1 MMKQFILI
9 LLGLMLMGTA
19 HSQDEEKLT
28 VKPSGRILMDA
39 GAFHADHYNDKFNDG
54 IAIPDVRIG
63 FGAQYGK
70 WKSKVDVGFAYAKI
84 SLKDIFM
91 EYIFNK
97 ENLLRGGY
105 FVHQFGLQSA
115 TSSSFKITMEE
126 PASNQAFFNSRLV
139 GLMFLHNK
147 GKFFGTLSLFA
158 ESEAMKQSTDKLGN
172 EGYGMMSR
180 LVYRPLHDPGK
191 ILHIGLSGAFE
202 SPRYS
207 AKPEDNHRSYALKS
221 EFPTRIARVAAQ
233 QADITEAKMLYKFT
247 PEVMAAIGRLAIE
260 SQYFFVTVNR
270 EKDLPRYQA
279 SGAYALLRGLV
290 KGNGYVYSDGDS
302 GIGTPA
308 PGSMELVLGYNYTD
322 LSDHKARILGG
333 RVNDWSL
340 TFNYYPNKYMIWR
353 VRGSLT
359 KATDRAGYDDTNL
372 SLIETRFQVKF

>member
-54 IAIPDVRIG
+54 VAIPDVRIG

-91 EYIFNK
+91 EYVFNK

-180 LVYRPLHDPGK
+180 LVYRPLRDPGN

-202 SPRYS
+202 SP
-207 AKPEDNHRSYALKS
+207 
-221 EFPTRIARVAAQ
+221 
-233 QADITEAKMLYKFT
+233 
-247 PEVMAAIGRLAIE
+247 
-260 SQYFFVTVNR
+260 
-270 EKDLPRYQA
+270 
-279 SGAYALLRGLV
+279 
-290 KGNGYVYSDGDS
+290 
-302 GIGTPA
+302 
-308 PGSMELVLGYNYTD
+308 
-322 LSDHKARILGG
+322 
-333 RVNDWSL
+333 
-340 TFNYYPNKYMIWR
+340 
-353 VRGSLT
+353 
-359 KATDRAGYDDTNL
+359 
-372 SLIETRFQVKF
+372 

>member
-1 MMKQFILI
+1 MKQFILLLLSLI
-9 LLGLMLMGTA
+9 LTCPA
-19 HSQDEEKLT
+19 YSQDEEKLT

-54 IAIPDVRIG
+54 VAIPDVRIG
-63 FGAQYGK
+63 FGAQYGQ
-70 WKSKVDVGFAYAKI
+70 WKSKVDVGFAYAKV
-84 SLKDIFM
+84 SLKDIYL

-147 GKFFGTLSLFA
+147 GKLFGTLSLFA

-180 LVYRPLHDPGK
+180 LVYRPLREPGK
-191 ILHIGLSGAFE
+191 IVHVGLSGAFE

-207 AKPEDNHRSYALKS
+207 SKPEDNHRSYALKS

-233 QADITEAKMLYKFT
+233 QADITDAKMLYKFT
-247 PEVMAAIGRLAIE
+247 PEVTAAIGRLAIE
-260 SQYFFVTVNR
+260 SQYYFVTVNR
-270 EKDLPRYQA
+270 EKGLPRYQA

-290 KGNGYVYSDGDS
+290 KGKSYAYSDGDS
-302 GIGTPA
+302 GIGTPD
-308 PGSMELVLGYNYTD
+308 PGSMEVVLGYNYTD
-322 LSDHKARILGG
+322 LSDHKANILGG